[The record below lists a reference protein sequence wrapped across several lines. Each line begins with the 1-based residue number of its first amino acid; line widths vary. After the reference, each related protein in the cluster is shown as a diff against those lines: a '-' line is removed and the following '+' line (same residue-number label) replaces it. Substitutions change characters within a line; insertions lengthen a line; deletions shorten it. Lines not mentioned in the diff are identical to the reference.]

1 MRSSDN
7 RDSLS
12 PTWSRAGVW
21 GRLHQKI
28 LELPAG
34 QDLVD
39 LSRPGLDA
47 AHVRTKGGG
56 ELAGPSPVDRG
67 KPGSNMH
74 VLSDANRLPPTH
86 RPPRGQHS

>member
-39 LSRPGLDA
+39 LSRPGL
-47 AHVRTKGGG
+47 RR
-56 ELAGPSPVDRG
+56 SRR
-67 KPGSNMH
+67 KPLLLQTVFLN
-74 VLSDANRLPPTH
+74 
-86 RPPRGQHS
+86 